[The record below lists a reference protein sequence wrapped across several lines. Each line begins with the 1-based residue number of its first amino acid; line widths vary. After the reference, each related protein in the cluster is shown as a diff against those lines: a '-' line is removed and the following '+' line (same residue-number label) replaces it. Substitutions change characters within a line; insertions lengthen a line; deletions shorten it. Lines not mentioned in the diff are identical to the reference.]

1 MTTPQIS
8 PLTRSASST
17 SSPATAKTPYRI
29 LLIEDDAHI
38 ARMIGVN
45 IAKARMGFR
54 HASDAAAGLSALHE
68 FEPHL
73 ILLDVMLPD
82 GNGYDLCAKIRETS
96 NVPVIMVTARTQAED
111 HLRGLKCGADDYIT
125 KPFDPRVLMAH
136 IGSHLRRAHRYSI
149 TQRDLDRA
157 SQQAGQRWNQC
168 GECHYMGPADKFEQI
183 DERFQQKLQ
192 CPHCNAPEW
201 SIQTDV
207 K

>member
-1 MTTPQIS
+1 MTTTTQI
-8 PLTRSASST
+8 PTARE
-17 SSPATAKTPYRI
+17 TAKTPYRI
-29 LLIEDDAHI
+29 LLIEDDAHV

-54 HASDAAAGLSALHE
+54 HCADANSGLAAAHE

-82 GNGYDLCAKIRETS
+82 GNGYDVCAKIRETS

-149 TQRDLDRA
+149 TQQDLDKA
-157 SQQAGQRWNQC
+157 SQQTAQRWNQC
-168 GECHYMGPADKFEQI
+168 SKCSYMGPAEKFEQI
-183 DERFQQKLQ
+183 DERFQMKLQ
-192 CPHCNAPEW
+192 CPHCSAPEW
-201 SIQTDV
+201 SV
-207 K
+207 KTEVR